1 MGRGVRVRSPADE
14 PGAAACEAQHPTA
27 TARVGTLLPVAAR
40 VASLSLGT
48 GCGLDT
54 TGSCGLVD
62 FHGRGRRVGQGGVL
76 AQDVDLLGVGWGW
89 GVGLGLGMGLGLGL
103 GLGIRAGNRVDVQV
117 QVRVGVRIRVG
128 VRGRASTSWPARPR
142 RTGSRPHE
150 RSSTTRIRPPLR
162 VACCTARVRADH
174 SSTSAAMGRRKRCN
188 SVSTWLGAG

>member
-1 MGRGVRVRSPADE
+1 MGMGRGVRVRSPADE

-89 GVGLGLGMGLGLGL
+89 GGWV
-103 GLGIRAGNRVDVQV
+103 IRAGNRVDVQV